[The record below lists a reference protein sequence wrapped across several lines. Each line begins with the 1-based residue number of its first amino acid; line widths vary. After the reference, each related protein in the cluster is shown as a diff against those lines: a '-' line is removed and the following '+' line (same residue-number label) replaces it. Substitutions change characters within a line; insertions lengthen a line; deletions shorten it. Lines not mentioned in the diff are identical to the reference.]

1 MNPAARL
8 TRVIAMIVAV
18 LVTVTLLVFPQ
29 ADASAQTAEP
39 KAAATQMQAATQLS
53 DSGVCGTSL
62 AIVVDLSNSLS
73 ASDVTNLK
81 TSLRQ
86 LVNNLAG
93 APYSIGIYTFGTN
106 APAFNLSNLPATS
119 VADQAG
125 RTKLNNAINALYN
138 HPNSNDAGGGTNWE
152 GGLQRVRQDMQAGIK
167 YNTVYFISDGQ
178 PTFDNSGNNQGYDI
192 TVSGDSYSRKTN
204 QGGASTQ
211 RPEIDKA
218 VTEKDLI
225 ASMGAK
231 VIPVGVGSVMSQ
243 NSSFDI
249 TELRTERL
257 QNGWTGLLWWREPKY
272 ENVEGLYFYQRSNP
286 QELIGR
292 IATSGQ
298 SPIIVNKY
306 ADLPAQ
312 LAENVINGCLHIVN
326 NIVDGDGNVIEPG
339 AHWTY
344 DLGGTTGS
352 VTTNASGIEELA
364 VDELSSNGTAT
375 VKIKQQTKDGFSIVP
390 TGDRA
395 AACVAHRANGTIENI
410 SVSKE
415 TDAGVGVKV
424 DSTSIIVCTF
434 NNRPSVPVSITKNV
448 SVNTDQ
454 LRDELNSV
462 RYTFDYVCRDGG
474 KEVAKGEIKDVIAGK
489 AQQIGVFPLGTDCDI
504 TERKPSYDE
513 DRINMA
519 TTWSTTNADVVKSEG
534 LSATIKTNADAYLKG
549 SGTAVTVLN
558 TFDAPMG
565 TITLTKKIVNEASLP
580 ADRIPNSFTVHYFCR
595 YVPNPTEL
603 PEQGEGGNPY
613 AVADGRVVVPRNGSV
628 QIGPFPVGTQCGYEE
643 ENPATHPIGIAGF
656 NLATSWNSDICLKP
670 GQGQECGSNYT
681 WLPSEGNHNVEVV
694 NTYTRATGNI
704 EIAKAVVGDAENLVK
719 QNSFDFDVVCIDGGQ
734 EIFKKGPLTVPAGGS
749 LLVPNVPVGVDCT
762 VSERQPV
769 LNNVNVTTPAPQT
782 IKVERA
788 SQTVRVGM
796 ENTIDF
802 KTGPVFLTAET
813 IVKDVLDPVEAAK
826 LILESFDVKAECVVP
841 GQAEKATWSGH
852 ISDGGAVEVG
862 IFPLGT
868 SCTFA
873 QTYTPPAGF
882 DHKGRFDPVTVTV
895 DSEAGASSKIVNEFW
910 TSTGDVLVTKTVSI
924 ENKGQVADLESFIPS
939 TFAVDYL
946 CYDGPSGTL
955 TLMDGDTETIT
966 GVPVGAECV
975 FTERNA
981 DVAEL
986 NRTTTWTALS
996 ENGTG
1001 DSFSVELPLGG
1012 GASVAVHNAYAPKMV
1027 EVSVEKLVNLVDS
1040 EGKPVE
1046 QALADA
1052 VLGTDRVYSV
1062 NFECVRNDEVVG
1074 KGTLSLK
1081 KGENTTLQIPVG
1093 ADCNYTPVAQV
1104 IPSTTGPEIEV
1115 DEQGDHTTVTSTYV
1129 LQTGGFNL
1137 KKKVDGEGVAT
1148 ISRERI
1154 YDIGYA
1160 CTFGDVE
1167 ITRGTKSIGRF
1178 DSAED
1183 AQITGIPVGSD
1194 CVITEPKATAEET
1207 NATWESRWTLAA
1219 GTTGWETEQSCSSI
1233 GDCEVGE
1240 GEDSSIKFTIQPKDN
1255 AAGGHFQG
1263 TLVVWN
1269 TYTYDKVQLKLTN
1282 TLQGPDRAIAEDD
1295 TFTYNL
1301 VCELP
1306 GFRDSELA
1314 GQSYIPDPTIR
1325 QQLTV
1330 IGENF
1335 VVAPQLVPVGYDCIV
1350 TAEPINTYDA
1360 VVERSATEQGQK
1372 LTTLAQYVYKEGVD
1386 NPQPIDEW
1394 VSYERPR
1401 ADVNVTYEF
1410 GSHDL
1415 DVSQYMTRDT
1425 VSVAWTCVD
1434 NYAQTTYNGV
1444 VDVAA
1449 GSSVPVLLD
1458 GKRLPASV
1466 ECTFTEN
1473 VDGIIPSGHEDAVQS
1488 SVSVNQQLG
1497 TQDPSRTIADTVIS
1511 EVSLD
1516 KNTATNI
1523 NFVNT
1528 FWMNR
1533 FGMSIQKIVE
1543 GNPDNS
1549 VLPEGTTFQFNY
1561 VCAMPHLLPGMDA
1574 PFATEGSFE
1583 LVDAKTHGFPNAPV
1597 GTTCEVVE
1605 QENSEIAETLDAQG
1619 LRMEPNFSYGVA
1631 DDTEIDETRVVDTN
1645 TISLNREKAYAIQY
1659 NSIYRNDGEIVVQKV
1674 SPEGVPLNGAQFAIF
1689 PAAADGS
1696 IGAQPVVPVMDG
1708 FIDGDASQFSA
1719 RLTPGDYFL
1728 VETRAAEGTQ
1738 LMPQPWRFKVEV
1750 VEGQDRLGDLQVRLA
1765 NYAEHSGLLEVK
1777 EHEADKPWFI
1787 TVANVEAGAMPL
1799 TGGMGI
1805 WKILGVGAELLLIAV
1820 IWFFR
1825 TKRND

>member
-1 MNPAARL
+1 MINSFRHYTHEVFVNTAARL
-8 TRVIAMIVAV
+8 TRVLATMVAV
-18 LVTVTLLVFPQ
+18 LMAATLLVFPP
-29 ADASAQTAEP
+29 AEASAQVAEP
-39 KAAATQMQAATQLS
+39 QAAPSQMAAASQLPS
-53 DSGVCGTSL
+53 SGVCGTSL

-73 ASDVTNLK
+73 SSDVQNLK
-81 TSLRQ
+81 TSLRT

-93 APYSIGIYTFGTN
+93 APYNIGLYSFGTN

-119 VADQAG
+119 VADQTG
-125 RTKLNNAINALYN
+125 RNKLNNAINALYN
-138 HPNSNDAGGGTNWE
+138 LPNSNNAEGGTNWE
-152 GGLQRVRQDMQAGIK
+152 GGLQRVRQDMQAGTK
-167 YNTVYFISDGQ
+167 YDTVYFISDGQ
-178 PTFDNSGNNQGYDI
+178 PTFDNNGSNKAGN
-192 TVSGDSYSRKTN
+192 TTERT
-204 QGGASTQ
+204 
-211 RPEIDKA
+211 EIDKP
-218 VTEKDLI
+218 VDEKNRI
-225 ASMGAK
+225 AQLGAK
-231 VIPVGVGSVMSQ
+231 VIPVGVGSTIKD
-243 NSSFDI
+243 N
-249 TELRTERL
+249 ERL
-257 QNGWTGLLWWREPKY
+257 QVAEYKEAHWSGW
-272 ENVEGLYFYQRSNP
+272 NYQRAGWYHYEYSYT
-286 QELIGR
+286 QTLLAR
-292 IATSGQ
+292 IATEGQ

-352 VTTNASGIEELA
+352 VTTNASGIKELA

-489 AQQIGVFPLGTDCDI
+489 AQQIGVFPLGTDCVI

-534 LSATIKTNADAYLKG
+534 FSVTIKTNADAYLKG

-704 EIAKAVVGDAENLVK
+704 EIAKAVVGDAANLVK

-734 EIFKKGPLTVPAGGS
+734 EIFKKSPLTVPAGGS

-796 ENTIDF
+796 ENTIDY
-802 KTGPVFLTAET
+802 KTGPVFLTAAT
-813 IVKDVLDPVEAAK
+813 DADGVIDPLEAAG
-826 LILESFDVKAECVVP
+826 LILERFDVKAECVVP
-841 GQAEKATWSGH
+841 GQAEKETWSGTVV
-852 ISDGGAVEVG
+852 DGSNGLVG
-862 IFPLGT
+862 TFPLGT
-868 SCTFA
+868 TCTFA
-873 QTYTPPAGF
+873 QTYTPPAGV
-882 DHKGRFDPVTVTV
+882 DHQGTFTPASVTV
-895 DSEAGASSKIVNEFW
+895 DSEAGATAHLNNEFW
-910 TSTGDVLVTKTVSI
+910 TATGDVLVTKSVSV
-924 ENKGQVADLESFIPS
+924 ENIGQVADLDSFIPD

-946 CYDGPSGTL
+946 CYGGPSGTL

-981 DVAEL
+981 DVEEL
-986 NRTTTWTALS
+986 DRTTTWSALS
-996 ENGTG
+996 ETSAG
-1001 DSFSVELPLGG
+1001 DSFTVELPLGG
-1012 GASVAVHNAYAPKMV
+1012 GASVALHNAYAPKMV

-1040 EGKPVE
+1040 EGQPVE

-1062 NFECVRNDEVVG
+1062 NFECVRNGEIVG
-1074 KGTLSLK
+1074 EGTLSMK
-1081 KGENTTLQIPVG
+1081 KGESTTLQMPVG

-1104 IPSTTGPEIEV
+1104 IPFTLGPDIVV
-1115 DEQGDHTTVTSTYV
+1115 DAQGDHTTVTSTYV

-1148 ISRERI
+1148 ISRDRM

-1160 CTFGDVE
+1160 CTFGDLEVA
-1167 ITRGTKSIGRF
+1167 RGTESIGRF

-1183 AQITGIPVGSD
+1183 AQVNGIPVGAD
-1194 CVITEPKATAEET
+1194 CVITEPKATAEEA

-1219 GTTGWETEQSCSSI
+1219 GTTGWETEQPCSSI

-1240 GEDSSIKFTIQPKDN
+1240 GEDSSIKFTIQPVSDA

-1263 TLVVWN
+1263 TFVVWN
-1269 TYTYDKVQLKLTN
+1269 TYTYDKVQLKLSN
-1282 TLQGPDRAIAEDD
+1282 ELLGSDRAIAEND

-1306 GFRDSELA
+1306 GFRDSDLA

-1325 QQLTV
+1325 QQLSVT
-1330 IGENF
+1330 GANS

-1350 TAEPINTYDA
+1350 TADPINTYDA
-1360 VVERSATEQGQK
+1360 VVERSATEDGQK
-1372 LTTLAQYVYKEGVD
+1372 LTTLAQYIYKEGVD
-1386 NPQPIDEW
+1386 NPQPINEW

-1410 GSHDL
+1410 GEHDL
-1415 DVSQYMTRDT
+1415 SVAQFMTRNM
-1425 VSVAWTCVD
+1425 VSVAWECVD

-1473 VDGIIPSGHEDAVQS
+1473 VDGIIPAGHEDAVQS

-1497 TQDPSRTIADTVIS
+1497 TQDPSRIIADTAIS
-1511 EVSLD
+1511 KVSLD
-1516 KNTATNI
+1516 KDSSTSI

-1533 FGMSIQKIVE
+1533 FAMSVQKIVE
-1543 GNPDNS
+1543 GNPDFT

-1561 VCAMPHLLPGMDA
+1561 VCEMPHLLPGMDA
-1574 PFATEGSFE
+1574 PFELAGTFE

-1805 WKILGVGAELLLIAV
+1805 WKILGVGAALLLISV

>member
-73 ASDVTNLK
+73 ASDVTNLR

-704 EIAKAVVGDAENLVK
+704 EIAKAVVGDAANLVK

-852 ISDGGAVEVG
+852 ISNGGAVEVG

-1574 PFATEGSFE
+1574 PFATEGSFG

-1805 WKILGVGAELLLIAV
+1805 WKILGVGAALLLIAV